1 MTATAAEL
9 IQHLFDAFRAHTDTL
24 THPGQD
30 AVAAGLRRP
39 FGAPIL
45 PTPQSHPL
53 IDAWLPEA
61 LAAVHPSAKRL
72 ADAIEAAA
80 PVLSWITYDLYPRD
94 EIGQFPTH
102 HAYAKIV
109 GSDSPFPAEDFDAG
123 VFLMVPHTLYRDHNH
138 AAHELYA
145 PITGPHGWRFG
156 VDTPF
161 HTKPA
166 LEPVWNPPY
175 QPHMTK
181 VGSVPFL
188 CAFVW
193 TKDVA
198 EPAKVIPAA
207 DWAELEALRLP
218 R

>member
-1 MTATAAEL
+1 MTRTASDR
-9 IQHLFDAFRAHTDTL
+9 IQTLFDAFVAYTDTL
-24 THPGQD
+24 THPGQE
-30 AVAAGLRRP
+30 AVAAGLHRP
-39 FGAPIL
+39 FGAPIV
-45 PTPQSHPL
+45 PTPKPHPL
-53 IDAWLPEA
+53 IDAWLPTA
-61 LAAVHPSAKRL
+61 LAAVDDRARTL
-72 ADAIEAAA
+72 ADAIADAA
-80 PVLSWITYDLYPRD
+80 PVLSWITYDRYPED

-123 VFLMVPHTLYRDHNH
+123 VFLMIPHTLYRDHKH

-156 VDTPF
+156 TDAPF

-166 LEPVWNPPY
+166 HTPVWNPPY

-188 CAFVW
+188 CMFVW
-193 TKDVA
+193 TKDVS
-198 EPAKVIPAA
+198 EPATVIPAT
-207 DWAELEALRLP
+207 DWADLEALRLGN
-218 R
+218 